1 MIQRCHTPRGHHW
14 LHPTLL
20 GLVAAGLSVT
30 ALAAEPKATAPVSPP
45 DFSGTWHA
53 EWCDKARP
61 QADCG
66 GFTVFLFQKGERLC
80 GNHQGATANLSRL
93 DEGQPRS
100 VVGAVAGRKAV
111 MTVHSTRASEAGTLF
126 LAVAEHQGRA
136 LQWRVVDTVTGD
148 GADHV
153 VAQKATLRRKATD
166 ERNGGWQS
174 ARDACRK
181 AFDGSAD

>member
-1 MIQRCHTPRGHHW
+1 MNQRCHTPRGRRW
-14 LHPTLL
+14 LSPVLL
-20 GLVAAGLSVT
+20 GLAAAGLSAS
-30 ALAAEPKATAPVSPP
+30 ALAAEPKATPTASAP
-45 DFSGTWHA
+45 DFSGTWRV

-80 GNHQGATANLSRL
+80 GNHHGATVNLSRL
-93 DEGQPRS
+93 DDGQPRS
-100 VVGAVAGRKAV
+100 IVGAVAGRKAV

-148 GADHV
+148 GTDHV
-153 VAQKATLRRKATD
+153 VAQKATLRREAND
-166 ERNGGWQS
+166 ERNEAWQA

-181 AFDGSAD
+181 SFD